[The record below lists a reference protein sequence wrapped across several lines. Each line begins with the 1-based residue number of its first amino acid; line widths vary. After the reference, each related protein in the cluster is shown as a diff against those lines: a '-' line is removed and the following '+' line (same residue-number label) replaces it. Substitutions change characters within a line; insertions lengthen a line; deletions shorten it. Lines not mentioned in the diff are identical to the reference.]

1 MDQKIKRAVKCTSP
15 LHGWSV
21 APPGK
26 FKFFILAEAGR
37 YGAND
42 AYEGKHWRGGIRQRA
57 RQQSNESNGSN
68 EQNIQTFVR
77 AKKGGNFEKFC
88 RSGEWK

>member
-42 AYEGKHWRGGIRQRA
+42 AYEVKHWRGDQA
-57 RQQSNESNGSN
+57 ESKTT
-68 EQNIQTFVR
+68 IKRVKRIKR
-77 AKKGGNFEKFC
+77 AKYPNIFTSKKRVDFEKFC
-88 RSGEWK
+88 RSDEWK